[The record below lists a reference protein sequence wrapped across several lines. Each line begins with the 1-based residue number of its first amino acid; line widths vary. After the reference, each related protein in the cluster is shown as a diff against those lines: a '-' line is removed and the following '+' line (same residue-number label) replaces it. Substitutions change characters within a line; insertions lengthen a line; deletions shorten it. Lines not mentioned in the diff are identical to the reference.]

1 MTSPFKYPKE
11 PYIGDDMHP
20 LTEAD
25 WDPNWD
31 AWKKSDAVRRL
42 NTKTW
47 ELRAD
52 IRVDAMGTE
61 RGVRLTLSEDIPGR
75 TGMGVGSKRYIDTGA
90 RNISTMR
97 ELAQAIL
104 DACDFV
110 EEKNP
115 TWANKSSQ
123 EKLV

>member
-1 MTSPFKYPKE
+1 MKPKYPKE

-31 AWKKSDAVRRL
+31 AWKKADAVRRL

-47 ELRAD
+47 EIRAD
-52 IRVDAMGTE
+52 IRIAARATD
-61 RGVRLTLSEDIPGR
+61 RGVELTLIQEDKSGFGIPR
-75 TGMGVGSKRYIDTGA
+75 FHSTGP

-97 ELAQAIL
+97 EVAEALL
-104 DACDFV
+104 EACDFV

-115 TWANKSSQ
+115 TWADKSSQ
-123 EKLV
+123 KKLV

>member
-1 MTSPFKYPKE
+1 MTDEKMEIKLPYPKD

-20 LTEAD
+20 MTEED
-25 WDPNWD
+25 WDPTWD
-31 AWKKSDAVRRL
+31 AWKKADAIRKL

-47 ELRAD
+47 EIRSD
-52 IRVDAMGTE
+52 IRVDAMGID
-61 RGVRLTLSEDIPGR
+61 RGVRVTLIHKNAAHPLDIPR
-75 TGMGVGSKRYIDTGA
+75 WHSTGSRST
-90 RNISTMR
+90 STMR

-115 TWANKSSQ
+115 KWAGI
-123 EKLV
+123 